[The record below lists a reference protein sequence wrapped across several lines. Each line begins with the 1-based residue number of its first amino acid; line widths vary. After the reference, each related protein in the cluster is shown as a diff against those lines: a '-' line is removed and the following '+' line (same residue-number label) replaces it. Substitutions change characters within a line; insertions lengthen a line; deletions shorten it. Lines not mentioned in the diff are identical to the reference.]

1 MVPQKECLHD
11 DKINSIW
18 MPQAMEIEDTGKCN
32 VNIEDHDISV
42 LASPCI
48 GYPMNLLQS
57 GNKVINNSLGGFLQI
72 EKYDTFLGMHIN
84 CKMDDSEVISLCQTG
99 SSKLH
104 LDSKKPGMNVVDV
117 GEVTSG
123 SRLTL
128 KKSGAFLFWR
138 IMD

>member
-32 VNIEDHDISV
+32 VNIEDYDISV

-48 GYPMNLLQS
+48 GYPMN
-57 GNKVINNSLGGFLQI
+57 FLQT

-84 CKMDDSEVISLCQTG
+84 CKMDDSEVISLCQIG

-104 LDSKKPGMNVVDV
+104 LDSKNLV
-117 GEVTSG
+117 
-123 SRLTL
+123 
-128 KKSGAFLFWR
+128 
-138 IMD
+138 

>member
-18 MPQAMEIEDTGKCN
+18 MPRAMEIEDTRKCN

-42 LASPCI
+42 LVSPCT

-57 GNKVINNSLGGFLQI
+57 GNKVINNSLGGFLQT

-84 CKMDDSEVISLCQTG
+84 CKMADSEFISLC
-99 SSKLH
+99 
-104 LDSKKPGMNVVDV
+104 
-117 GEVTSG
+117 
-123 SRLTL
+123 
-128 KKSGAFLFWR
+128 
-138 IMD
+138 